1 MTAGFRTA
9 KSVWPY
15 TEGTSCYS
23 IIQSLQTTHHWLEF
37 DEPYM
42 LLPVS
47 LLLERVG
54 SQFYKLHRSLC
65 MADPDPN
72 ANPQVPVV
80 WEPACST
87 VQTVFSYSTV
97 CGDQTLQ

>member
-1 MTAGFRTA
+1 MEHLEIQ
-9 KSVWPY
+9 KY
-15 TEGTSCYS
+15 Y
-23 IIQSLQTTHHWLEF
+23 IIQSLQPAYHWLEF
-37 DEPYM
+37 DEPNM

-54 SQFYKLHRSLC
+54 SQFYKITRKLS
-65 MADPDPN
+65 MANPN
-72 ANPQVPVV
+72 PNTNPQVPVV
-80 WEPACST
+80 WEPACCT